1 MFVDFDFN
9 FDKRNI
15 GLVYG
20 EIAREFMIGNFPLR
34 PHIEYNGGLG
44 LVRGTSASYS
54 IPSSYLAGF
63 GYPFRLGNFFM
74 GTYVA
79 YKLNAFPKNSHDV
92 QWTVTWTAN
101 LLKNKLLLGGFMD
114 LWTENKNLTG
124 EGDLTGKRLILLSE
138 PQIWYN
144 LTSHFSAGSEIELSY
159 NFVNKFT
166 ESRFRALPTL
176 AAKWN
181 F

>member
-1 MFVDFDFN
+1 MDGYMDCQFVEKQTIAWRIYGFVD
-9 FDKRNI
+9 
-15 GLVYG
+15 G
-20 EIAREFMIGNFPLR
+20 
-34 PHIEYNGGLG
+34 
-44 LVRGTSASYS
+44 
-54 IPSSYLAGF
+54 
-63 GYPFRLGNFFM
+63 
-74 GTYVA
+74 
-79 YKLNAFPKNSHDV
+79 
-92 QWTVTWTAN
+92 
-101 LLKNKLLLGGFMD
+101 
-114 LWTENKNLTG
+114 NKNLTG